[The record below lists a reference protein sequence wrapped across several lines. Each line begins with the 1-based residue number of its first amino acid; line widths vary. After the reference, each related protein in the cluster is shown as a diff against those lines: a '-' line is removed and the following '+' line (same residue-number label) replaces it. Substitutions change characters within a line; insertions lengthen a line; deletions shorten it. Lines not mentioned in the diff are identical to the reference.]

1 MQGSEA
7 RSLEGLPV
15 GLFHHHHHP
24 SGRWPAKR
32 HRWLAAI
39 PAACAALALALAL
52 LPSTQFAST
61 PAFASGKTPVK
72 AKASI
77 KIPHVA
83 LAQVPWQ
90 RHFSHPTPIFIPPM
104 GLPPMSL
111 PWTDFHVMALQIS
124 HAGINNR
131 HKGSDPGGHFIMAMC
146 EDKQGNLWLATE
158 GAGVFCYNPSA
169 PKGKRWTQYTKQ
181 NTHDTLENNCT
192 YAIACDNH
200 NRIWVGEL
208 NHGISVFDGKRWQDY
223 DMVQNPK
230 HHVLAGPLGNHVYA
244 MQFDRYTDQ
253 MWICTEN
260 GISVYQCARI
270 KPRPVVAPSL
280 VASASHPIPSSHR
293 WHYITQANGLP
304 MNPDSLAFAPNGM
317 VLVGTQCGGLAVGV
331 PVTGSTNNALGWNH
345 YQWTVIK
352 GPWHMPLTAT
362 GNGLPGNL
370 VNSVTI
376 TSKNHL
382 AVATDEGIALGRYA
396 EQSAMLNGG
405 AVPSALSPAPAASSL
420 NIHLVFE
427 HGQNFVAKVHGL
439 WHPPKHWTAPSGQ
452 VLSKLPTEDH
462 TTAVA
467 WEPDKAAGG
476 KAGYLWLGHWRS
488 GLDVWQYNAQGNII
502 DRWHIRQPQVGNYIQ
517 SLQPLRGGAMAV
529 GCYGAGIR
537 IITLPGQSRTAWRTA
552 AKATMQLATTNA
564 HEPHGARPP
573 SARELTA
580 MANTIR
586 QQLIESNG
594 KKQPR
599 IVPLPDDWRT
609 EGNWLGRYGKYWI
622 DLAAVCSPY
631 DFVWGTNESS
641 ILYVV
646 SCVYPLAGNEP
657 RYWVQRLQTADWRAP
672 ELPAP
677 YMQSR
682 EELYHTRPALDRRD
696 ASVDDHGEALSS
708 SDQGPGLYVELN
720 VPAGQYVLAIYEW
733 NDDGHASS
741 NRNRDYRLDARRH
754 PYMESFESE
763 RRFASE
769 PRDATSRACDFYG
782 GVWKRFLVYGPTQV
796 AIRISRNHSLN
807 TVFSAAALDP
817 MNQYCE
823 PYFAS
828 SAPRESTVAYT
839 PHLARPWGA
848 GAGDLA
854 SVAKASN
861 RVFRRLDRAQ
871 HVSPVAASRWAATYA
886 LLAGVYCRCAIR
898 FAGSRSTR
906 RGAVEALAICEWRA
920 CQFRRAEELE
930 ERLGLVP
937 ARRIERSL
945 RWNGMA
951 ESQVDEDGDEVRAW
965 RRRHALARPAPA
977 Y

>member
-1 MQGSEA
+1 MQGSKA
-7 RSLEGLPV
+7 RSLLELLV
-15 GLFHHHHHP
+15 GTNRHKHR
-24 SGRWPAKR
+24 SSRWPAKR
-32 HRWLAAI
+32 HRWLVAM
-39 PAACAALALALAL
+39 PAASAALVFALAL
-52 LPSTQFAST
+52 LLPAQFAST
-61 PAFASGKTPVK
+61 PAFAAVK
-72 AKASI
+72 APVEI

-90 RHFSHPTPIFIPPM
+90 RHFSHPTPIYIP
-104 GLPPMSL
+104 LMSL
-111 PWTDFHVMALQIS
+111 PWADCHVMALHLPHS
-124 HAGINNR
+124 PV
-131 HKGSDPGGHFIMAMC
+131 KPWVDPDCHFIMAMC

-158 GAGVFCYNPSA
+158 GAGVYRYDPSA
-169 PKGKRWTQYTKQ
+169 VQGSRWTQFTKQ
-181 NTHDTLENNCT
+181 STHGGLENNCI

-200 NRIWVGEL
+200 DRIWVGEL
-208 NHGISVFDGKRWQDY
+208 NHGISVFNGKRWQDY
-223 DMVQNPK
+223 DIVQNPK

-244 MQFDRYTDQ
+244 MKFDRYTDQ

-260 GISVYQCARI
+260 GISVYQCAGI

-280 VASASHPIPSSHR
+280 VASASHPIPTSHR

-317 VLVGTQCGGLAVGV
+317 LLVGTQCGGLAIGT
-331 PVTGSTNNALGWNH
+331 PTQGSQSDNALGWNH
-345 YQWTVIK
+345 YRWTVIK

-362 GNGLPGNL
+362 GRGLPGNL
-370 VNSVTI
+370 VNAVAT
-376 TSKNHL
+376 TWANHF
-382 AVATDEGIALGRYA
+382 AVATDEGIALGRVNHGGK
-396 EQSAMLNGG
+396 SA
-405 AVPSALSPAPAASSL
+405 SL
-420 NIHLVFE
+420 VNLAFE

-439 WHPPKHWTAPSGQ
+439 WHPPVHWHAPPGQ
-452 VLSKLPTEDH
+452 VLEKLPTEDH
-462 TTAVA
+462 TTTVA

-476 KAGYLWLGHWRS
+476 EAGYLWLGHWRS
-488 GLDVWQYNAQGNII
+488 GLDVWQYDVEGRII
-502 DRWHIRQPQVGNYIQ
+502 NRWHIHQPQVGNYIE
-517 SLQPLRGGAMAV
+517 SLQPLQGNAMAV
-529 GCYGAGIR
+529 GCYGRGIR

-552 AKATMQLATTNA
+552 AKSNTQLAA
-564 HEPHGARPP
+564 AQVHEPHGVRPP

-580 MANTIR
+580 MANAIR
-586 QQLIESNG
+586 EDLMESKG
-594 KKQPR
+594 QKQPR

-641 ILYVV
+641 ILHVV

-657 RYWVQRLQTADWRAP
+657 RYWVQRLQTADRRAP

-696 ASVDDHGEALSS
+696 ASVDDHGEVLSS
-708 SDQGPGLYVELN
+708 SEQGPGLYVELN

-763 RRFASE
+763 RHFASE
-769 PRDATSRACDFYG
+769 PRDATGRACDFYG

-848 GAGDLA
+848 GAGDLE

-886 LLAGVYCRCAIR
+886 LLARVYCRCAIR

-937 ARRIERSL
+937 ARRIEQSL

-951 ESQVDEDGDEVRAW
+951 ESQVDVDGDEVRAW
-965 RRRHALARPAPA
+965 RRRHAPALPVPVF
-977 Y
+977 